1 MGDITQT
8 PASGGGPA
16 QHAVTTA
23 PTAPHLVAPQAGGE
37 LHRHFGLLHAT
48 ALNVSM
54 IVGAG
59 VFVTIPLMVLKL
71 PGPYALLGWL
81 GAGALILVDGLVW
94 SELGAMMP
102 GSGGSYLYLLE
113 AYGRERWGRLAAF
126 LFIWQFLL
134 SGPLELGSGLIAMA
148 AFATAIHPAIAEFN
162 KAWTYKL
169 VFLPGWDLAATF
181 DPTRLAALALGALI
195 LFLLYR
201 RITVLGK
208 LTVAGWVG
216 VLGLIVWILVEGFL
230 RFDADTAFDFSGA
243 TVSPKDFASN
253 LGGAMILAMYSYLG
267 YYQICYIGDEVR
279 EPGRTIPR
287 AILLSAVLVCVL
299 FVALHLAMLG
309 TVSWH
314 ALPTTEDGCNDY
326 NLPAEFMRRVR
337 GNGAASAVALLL
349 IGSCFASAFAGLLGY
364 SRIPYGA
371 ARYGHFYAALARVHP
386 RLRIPHVSL
395 LLVGGC
401 TLFWVFFDLGKVI
414 MALIVTRILEQFV
427 AQIIGMMVLRRT
439 RPNWLRPYRMWLYPL
454 PCVAALVGWLY
465 LYWSAEWLFIVVGL
479 VTLQAGVVAFLLW
492 TWRTKEWPFAAP

>member
-8 PASGGGPA
+8 PAPGGGPA

-23 PTAPHLVAPQAGGE
+23 PTAPHLAAPQAGGE

-148 AFATAIHPAIAEFN
+148 AFATAIHPRVAEFN

-439 RPNWLRPYRMWLYPL
+439 RPNWPRPYRMWLYPL